1 MIETPFDTNGRA
13 ILPGDRVEFVGGY
26 GAYDE
31 FVGFVGTVLE
41 ANTPHSVAVE
51 FDERNDRYFHSC
63 GGIGKS
69 NQCLWCI
76 DRDLK
81 VIDERI
87 SVISDEHLRSFLSI
101 GGFK

>member
-1 MIETPFDTNGRA
+1 MIETPFDTNRRA
-13 ILPGDRVEFVGGY
+13 ILPGDRVEFVDGY

-31 FVGFVGTVLE
+31 CVGFVGTVLE
-41 ANTPHSVAVE
+41 VNTPYGIAVE
-51 FDERNDRYFHSC
+51 FDERNDIYFHNC

-69 NQCLWCI
+69 NHCLWCPN
-76 DRDLK
+76 RSLK

>member
-1 MIETPFDTNGRA
+1 MIETSFDTNGRA
-13 ILPGDRVEFVGGY
+13 ILPGDRVELVDGY
-26 GAYDE
+26 VVYDE

-41 ANTPHSVAVE
+41 VNTPYSIAVE
-51 FDERNDRYFHSC
+51 FDERNDIWFHSC

-69 NQCLWCI
+69 NHCLWLY
-76 DRDLK
+76 DRYLK